1 MSILIPYDLINT
13 TSIYFKCSH
22 FEMLIIYN
30 IYYLY
35 MKNFKLQT
43 IYIIGTQL
51 CTINVYWTV
60 KKIYT
65 I

>member
-1 MSILIPYDLINT
+1 
-13 TSIYFKCSH
+13 
-22 FEMLIIYN
+22 MLIIYN

-65 I
+65 IWNFEYQPYESWARPCETTDWA